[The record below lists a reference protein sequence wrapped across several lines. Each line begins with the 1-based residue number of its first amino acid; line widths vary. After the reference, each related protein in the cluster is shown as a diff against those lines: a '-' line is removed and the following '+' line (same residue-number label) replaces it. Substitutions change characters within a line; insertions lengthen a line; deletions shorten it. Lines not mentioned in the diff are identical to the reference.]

1 MTRRRKDPL
10 RALTNEERTELS
22 RLSRSSSA
30 PAAQVAR
37 AAALLAVADGRSYTA
52 AARQVGRR
60 HGDTVA
66 AWAARF
72 NRGGLAAVMPRH
84 GGGPRVRYAE
94 EQRRRIL
101 AEATRVPDRERDGTA
116 TWSLSTLRGALRR
129 AEDGLPTVSTY
140 TIWRTLREA
149 GLSWQRSRTWC
160 STGSVLRKRRHGGAV
175 AVTDVDAAAKKT

>member
-37 AAALLAVADGRSYTA
+37 AAALLVVADGRSHTA

-72 NRGGLAAVMPRH
+72 NRDGLAAVMPR
-84 GGGPRVRYAE
+84 P
-94 EQRRRIL
+94 
-101 AEATRVPDRERDGTA
+101 AEAERPQ
-116 TWSLSTLRGALRR
+116 S
-129 AEDGLPTVSTY
+129 
-140 TIWRTLREA
+140 LRE
-149 GLSWQRSRTWC
+149 WSRP
-160 STGSVLRKRRHGGAV
+160 RRLE
-175 AVTDVDAAAKKT
+175 VDLT